1 MRGGSRGLAGL
12 MVCVRLRDLNT
23 YGLVV
28 GLTPAFRCAETL
40 LSMVLGD
47 EDEDEELCQWLLDS
61 FVRRGWG
68 RWQSFGVVG
77 EASSPARVPA
87 YASTRADSIPS
98 NVCYPP
104 ALTL

>member
-1 MRGGSRGLAGL
+1 ML
-12 MVCVRLRDLNT
+12 M
-23 YGLVV
+23 GLVV
-28 GLTPAFRCAETL
+28 GMTPAFRWAETL

-47 EDEDEELCQWLLDS
+47 EDEELYQRFLDS

-68 RWQSFGVVG
+68 QWQSYRAVG

-98 NVCYPP
+98 NVCYSL
-104 ALTL
+104 ALTLVDQGGGARPFRF